1 MKKAILIVSFGTTY
15 PDTRQKN
22 IAAITRQVRALYP
35 DAVVEE
41 AVSSTIV
48 RNAMK
53 KREHIE
59 AKSPTEALESMK
71 KQGVTHVAV
80 FPTHVIDG
88 IENHR
93 LKEAAKKYAGAF
105 EQIAVADALLAKPR
119 DYEDVAKALWESL
132 KEEVGDFPLILM
144 GHGTEHAADASYAM
158 MEQSLRAYAK
168 HEIYIATVEGSIT
181 IKDVIARMKS
191 GLQSRQNGKV
201 LLTPFMLVAG
211 DHANND
217 MAGGMQDGEQPDAD
231 SFAGKLQAAGYQP
244 ECVIRGI
251 GEYPAVREVYLT
263 HLRQVTKKLFCD
275 LTTEN
280 RPGILYGIGVGPGDP
295 KLMTIQALETIRS
308 CDLIVLPAVSKE
320 ECYAY
325 RIVEQVC
332 PEIADMPLLCMPF
345 PMIKDAQKLELAHKR
360 IYDAMEDY
368 LRQGLRIGM
377 LTIGDPGVYSTY
389 MYMHRCAAD
398 AGWEARIV
406 SGVPSFCAVAAR
418 LGISLGEKNEEIHI
432 IPAAY
437 DVRESLGFHGT
448 RIYMK
453 SGKKLEEL
461 LRVLRES
468 MQDKESRVHQ
478 DIYGISNCGMENEQV
493 YCGLDELEQ
502 AKGYL
507 TTVIVKE
514 HVVQ

>member
-1 MKKAILIVSFGTTY
+1 MKKE
-15 PDTRQKN
+15 R
-22 IAAITRQVRALYP
+22 
-35 DAVVEE
+35 
-41 AVSSTIV
+41 
-48 RNAMK
+48 
-53 KREHIE
+53 
-59 AKSPTEALESMK
+59 
-71 KQGVTHVAV
+71 
-80 FPTHVIDG
+80 
-88 IENHR
+88 
-93 LKEAAKKYAGAF
+93 
-105 EQIAVADALLAKPR
+105 
-119 DYEDVAKALWESL
+119 
-132 KEEVGDFPLILM
+132 
-144 GHGTEHAADASYAM
+144 
-158 MEQSLRAYAK
+158 
-168 HEIYIATVEGSIT
+168 
-181 IKDVIARMKS
+181 
-191 GLQSRQNGKV
+191 
-201 LLTPFMLVAG
+201 
-211 DHANND
+211 
-217 MAGGMQDGEQPDAD
+217 
-231 SFAGKLQAAGYQP
+231 
-244 ECVIRGI
+244 
-251 GEYPAVREVYLT
+251 
-263 HLRQVTKKLFCD
+263 VTKKHA
-275 LTTEN
+275 
-280 RPGILYGIGVGPGDP
+280 GILYGIGVGPGDP
-295 KLMTIQALETIRS
+295 KLMTLQALETIRS

-360 IYDAMEDY
+360 IYDAVEDY
-368 LRQGLRIGM
+368 LRQGLRVGM
-377 LTIGDPGVYSTY
+377 LTIGDPGIYSTY

-418 LGISLGEKNEEIHI
+418 LGISLGEKDEEIHI

-468 MQDKESRVHQ
+468 MQDKEGRVHQ

-493 YCGLDELEQ
+493 YCCLDELEQ

>member
-1 MKKAILIVSFGTTY
+1 MY
-15 PDTRQKN
+15 
-22 IAAITRQVRALYP
+22 
-35 DAVVEE
+35 
-41 AVSSTIV
+41 
-48 RNAMK
+48 
-53 KREHIE
+53 
-59 AKSPTEALESMK
+59 
-71 KQGVTHVAV
+71 
-80 FPTHVIDG
+80 
-88 IENHR
+88 
-93 LKEAAKKYAGAF
+93 
-105 EQIAVADALLAKPR
+105 LA
-119 DYEDVAKALWESL
+119 
-132 KEEVGDFPLILM
+132 
-144 GHGTEHAADASYAM
+144 
-158 MEQSLRAYAK
+158 
-168 HEIYIATVEGSIT
+168 
-181 IKDVIARMKS
+181 
-191 GLQSRQNGKV
+191 
-201 LLTPFMLVAG
+201 
-211 DHANND
+211 
-217 MAGGMQDGEQPDAD
+217 
-231 SFAGKLQAAGYQP
+231 
-244 ECVIRGI
+244 
-251 GEYPAVREVYLT
+251 
-263 HLRQVTKKLFCD
+263 HLRQITQKLFCD

-280 RPGILYGIGVGPGDP
+280 RPGILYGIGVGPGNP
-295 KLMTIQALETIRS
+295 KLMTLQALETIRS

-360 IYDAMEDY
+360 IYDAVEDY
-368 LRQGLRIGM
+368 LRQGLRVGM
-377 LTIGDPGVYSTY
+377 LTIGDPGIYSTY

-418 LGISLGEKNEEIHI
+418 LGISLGEKDEEIHI

-461 LRVLRES
+461 LRVLREA

-478 DIYGISNCGMENEQV
+478 DICGISNCGMENEQV

-514 HVVQ
+514 HVLQ